1 MKKKLIA
8 FAVAATLAPAAAMA
22 DATVYGRVH
31 ASLDSVSGIAAEK
44 NNLSVNDNSS
54 RFGVKGSESLD
65 GGLKALYQIESGVS
79 ANGTAGNAFSG
90 VRDSYIGLT
99 GGFGTFLTGRL
110 PAANQYVYDS
120 NLFADQMGDAANF
133 TGGSLANV
141 GRANSALHYVSPN
154 MSGASVALTYLPA
167 RSVNSTLGL
176 GTSGGVWVP
185 TGATTNTLS
194 PVTTTSGKSSNGIKV
209 SYAAN
214 GITASLARFDV
225 KYDTQVGAA
234 AATSTSYSPLSL
246 AGSYDF
252 GKGSVSA
259 QYVKSKMTVNGVDAD
274 TTSVINFGGKFNV
287 SDSGAVKAQF
297 SKAGVSLANAKDG
310 ATMLA
315 VGYDHTLSK
324 NTGVY
329 VVYAKVTN
337 DTNGTY
343 TMNNW
348 GHQDQTTGMVSGED
362 PSGLGIG
369 LTYNF

>member
-1 MKKKLIA
+1 MKNKLIA

-90 VRDSYIGLT
+90 VRDSFIGLT

-167 RSVNSTLGL
+167 KSVNSTLGVAT
-176 GTSGGVWVP
+176 GENSTGVKVNYAGSGV
-185 TGATTNTLS
+185 
-194 PVTTTSGKSSNGIKV
+194 
-209 SYAAN
+209 
-214 GITASLARFDV
+214 TASLTTFSV
-225 KYDTQVGAA
+225 KYGTTKV
-234 AATSTSYSPLSL
+234 SPLSL

-259 QYVKSKMTVNGVDAD
+259 QYVKSKTTVGGVDAD
-274 TTSVINFGGKFNV
+274 TTKVINFGGKFNV

-348 GHQDQTTGMVSGED
+348 GHQDQTPGPAAGED

>member
-1 MKKKLIA
+1 MKKKLIVITV
-8 FAVAATLAPAAAMA
+8 VAALVPAAAIA
-22 DATVYGRVH
+22 DVTVYGRIH

-54 RFGVKGSESLD
+54 RFGVKGSEALD
-65 GGLKALYQIESGVS
+65 GDLKALYQIESGVS

-90 VRDSYIGLT
+90 VRDSYIGLA

-120 NLFADQMGDAANF
+120 NMFADQMGDAANF
-133 TGGSLANV
+133 TGGSLLGI

-154 MSGASVALTYLPA
+154 FGGVNVALTYLPA
-167 RSVNSTLGL
+167 KSTISSGVPDGKNST
-176 GTSGGVWVP
+176 
-185 TGATTNTLS
+185 
-194 PVTTTSGKSSNGIKV
+194 GIKV
-209 SYAAN
+209 NYAGN
-214 GITASLARFDV
+214 GVTASLTTFSVSTDPLSIA
-225 KYDTQVGAA
+225 GAA
-234 AATSTSYSPLSL
+234 ALGVAAGDVVKVSPLSL
-246 AGSYDF
+246 AGGYDF

-259 QYVKSKMTVNGVDAD
+259 QYVKSKTTVNGAD
-274 TTSVINFGGKFNV
+274 TNTTTVINIGGKFNV
-287 SDSGAVKAQF
+287 SNSGAVKAQL
-297 SKAGVSLANAKDG
+297 SRAGESLANAKDG

-315 VGYDHTLSK
+315 VGYDHSLSK

-337 DTNGTY
+337 DTSGSY

-348 GHQDQTTGMVSGED
+348 GHQDQVPTSGATSILVAGED

>member
-133 TGGSLANV
+133 TAGSLLGI

-154 MSGASVALTYLPA
+154 MGGASVALTYLPA
-167 RSVNSTLGL
+167 KSAISSGVPDGKNSTGIKVNYAGNGVTASLTTFSVSTDPLSAAGATTLGL
-176 GTSGGVWVP
+176 TAGDVV
-185 TGATTNTLS
+185 
-194 PVTTTSGKSSNGIKV
+194 KV
-209 SYAAN
+209 
-214 GITASLARFDV
+214 
-225 KYDTQVGAA
+225 
-234 AATSTSYSPLSL
+234 SPLSL
-246 AGSYDF
+246 AGGYDF
-252 GKGSVSA
+252 GKGMISA

-274 TTSVINFGGKFNV
+274 TTSVINIGGKFNV
-287 SDSGAVKAQF
+287 SNSGAVKAQL

-315 VGYDHTLSK
+315 VGYDHSLSK

-348 GHQDQTTGMVSGED
+348 GHQDQTTGMVAGED